1 MSIKFAS
8 LVPETKRFPLKVDV
22 PKHWKPSLTVFREL
36 HLKKKKRRRRRK
48 HSDYVTLS
56 KCNRKEFPIQ
66 YMKVIVLNNRN
77 SNLENMVY
85 HWLRGKESTC
95 NAEDA
100 GEADSIP
107 GLGRSPVGGNG
118 NLLQYFCLESSMD
131 RGAWWATVQGVK
143 KESDV
148 A

>member
-1 MSIKFAS
+1 MSLNTGS
-8 LVPETKRFPLKVDV
+8 
-22 PKHWKPSLTVFREL
+22 HPSLSSENYIK
-36 HLKKKKRRRRRK
+36 KKKKRRRRRK

-56 KCNRKEFPIQ
+56 KCSRKEFPIQ
-66 YMKVIVLNNRN
+66 YTKVIVLNNKN

-100 GEADSIP
+100 GEAGSLP
-107 GLGRSPVGGNG
+107 GLGRFPVGGNG
-118 NLLQYFCLESSMD
+118 NLLQYFSLEPSMD
-131 RGAWWATVQGVK
+131 RGAWWAMVQGVK

-148 A
+148 T